1 MPQQLFFT
9 KAAALRILKF
19 ATKIEALRVFRG
31 TIQVTYIT
39 KNGRC
44 STFLSKKAFF
54 QDFLFFRQEG
64 AKTVTVRRWRAGTYQ
79 NRYDCISST
88 GENTR
93 TVDLSGGT
101 ASCSCPDHEEQYRI
115 LGKVRPG
122 CKHIIATLNTLGYSS
137 LAQYLDTMA
146 QKARGDLFG
155 GGWDEQPQHLVEPHG
170 DFIDDV
176 NQLMPFDKLRVSPQL
191 AVVSG
196 GAKKKQCDPFG
207 GFNF

>member
-1 MPQQLFFT
+1 MISNNLIFS
-9 KAAALRILKF
+9 KAAAIRILKI

-31 TIQVTYIT
+31 SIQVTYIT

-64 AKTVTVRRWRAGTYQ
+64 AKNVTVRRWRPGTYQ
-79 NRYDCISST
+79 CRYDCISPN

-93 TVDLSGGT
+93 VVDLSGGI
-101 ASCSCPDHEEQYRI
+101 ASCSCPDHQQQYDV
-115 LGKVRPG
+115 LGKARPG
-122 CKHIIATLNTLGYSS
+122 CKHILAVMAHLGYSS

-146 QKARGDLFG
+146 QKARADLFG
-155 GGWDEQPQHLVEPHG
+155 GGWDEHNQHLVEPHG
-170 DFIDDV
+170 DFIDDI
-176 NQLMPFDKLRVSPQL
+176 NQLMPQL
-191 AVVSG
+191 AVAKSET
-196 GAKKKQCDPFG
+196 KKKQRDPFG